1 MENVFTDITTGYNQA
16 VASNARQTLKDLA
29 VEAPPGSWSWLK
41 EYTGYTVTILPY
53 VSAGLVL
60 IPGLSVWIK
69 GGILFIF
76 AVVVLLVRVLH
87 EKAGIEVTAEPERQK
102 KP

>member
-1 MENVFTDITTGYNQA
+1 MATTAKQKFEEL
-16 VASNARQTLKDLA
+16 R

-41 EYTGYTVTILPY
+41 EYTGYAVTILPY

-60 IPGLSVWIK
+60 IPSLHVWIK
-69 GGILFIF
+69 AAILFCF
-76 AVVVLLVRVLH
+76 AVIVIAIRVVH
-87 EKAGIEVTAEPERQK
+87 EKAGIEVTDGAKRQK

>member
-1 MENVFTDITTGYNQA
+1 MATTAKEKFQE
-16 VASNARQTLKDLA
+16 LH

-41 EYTGYTVTILPY
+41 EYSGYAVTILPY

-60 IPGLSVWIK
+60 IQGLSVWIK
-69 GGILFIF
+69 AAILFVF

-87 EKAGIEVTAEPERQK
+87 EKAGIEVTDEPKRQK

>member
-1 MENVFTDITTGYNQA
+1 MGAGYNQA
-16 VASNARQTLKDLA
+16 VATSVRKALEKLK
-29 VEAPPGSWSWLK
+29 VEASPGTWSWLK

-60 IPGLSVWIK
+60 IPGLNVWIK
-69 GGILFIF
+69 AAILFVF
-76 AVVVLLVRVLH
+76 AVAVLFIRILH
-87 EKAGIEVTAEPERQK
+87 EKAGIEVTGEPERQK

>member
-1 MENVFTDITTGYNQA
+1 MATTAKNK
-16 VASNARQTLKDLA
+16 LEEELH

-41 EYTGYTVTILPY
+41 EYSGYAVTILPY

-60 IPGLSVWIK
+60 IPGLSAWVK
-69 GGILFIF
+69 AGILFTF
-76 AVVVLLVRVLH
+76 AVVVVIIRVLH
-87 EKAGIEVTAEPERQK
+87 EKAGIEVTSRSERRK

>member
-1 MENVFTDITTGYNQA
+1 VATTAKQK
-16 VASNARQTLKDLA
+16 LDELH

-41 EYTGYTVTILPY
+41 EYTGYAVTILPY

-60 IPGLSVWIK
+60 IQGLNVWIK
-69 GGILFIF
+69 AAILFVF
-76 AVVVLLVRVLH
+76 AVTVLLIRVLH
-87 EKAGIEVTAEPERQK
+87 EKAGIEVTSDSKRQK

>member
-1 MENVFTDITTGYNQA
+1 MAT
-16 VASNARQTLKDLA
+16 NARQKLRELT

-41 EYTGYTVTILPY
+41 EYTGYAVTILPY

-60 IPGLSVWIK
+60 IPSLNVWIK
-69 GGILFIF
+69 AAILFCF
-76 AVVVLLVRVLH
+76 AVIVIAIRVLH
-87 EKAGIEVTAEPERQK
+87 EKAGIEVTDGSKRQK